1 MNMVSIVCANRV
13 LLPGRVLAV
22 TLVAL
27 VAMASGAVAQ
37 TPSSARSFQI
47 HDIALRAALDSL
59 LKWYG
64 VPLIY
69 LDKDIAGKRVTAE
82 CTECGFEAG
91 LRSVL
96 ANQDL
101 TWRVV
106 GAQVVLERTQSPP
119 SSRTLTLAGMVTD
132 SLTGEGL
139 SGASVYL
146 IADDGSST
154 VCRWCT
160 ANEFGFF
167 SLRNIREGE
176 YTLVIMAPGYRRFTT
191 TMSVD
196 GNEFPMQHIHL
207 LVQEF
212 LMPEVTVEGQ
222 RSAFTAAEGISR
234 GVYIRATPTD
244 HNQYFLEGARIYN
257 PAHFGGVMSS
267 FNGDA
272 LRDIHLVAGGVP
284 PYYGGRIG
292 GILDVTLRNGAENGL
307 SGSAGVGSLG
317 STALIEGP
325 LAGGTTFVLSGRQAY
340 PNILLG
346 SNSARGE
353 PSDLHSFETMA
364 KVSHL
369 LAGNSRLFLSGYF
382 SRDSYEKSV
391 GGAGRDLLNTL
402 RWGNAAANL
411 RWIGVVSPSL
421 FFQAAAVYTR
431 YGFAVNHRL
440 TGFVQEEE
448 LQSRYTIQN
457 VTLRG
462 HAEYFYDEFHTL
474 RGGVELVRHGITG
487 NIGEFSTQ
495 LAPVSVSTRPLWELS
510 VYVSDQWRL
519 VPTVSAELGARATS
533 FIGSEGTFSAVDP
546 RFSLLV
552 AFDNDLH
559 LHSSITSVT
568 QFVHPYRNSGIFL
581 FYPTVFFYP
590 STDRFR
596 PTTSMQ
602 LSLGLQKSFE
612 ENRYTFAVESY
623 YRVTQK
629 LHEFLFDTTMAAIL
643 ADALIVGEGTV
654 YGAEVTLGKRTGDLT
669 GTIRYSLSWQRHRF
683 AELNDG
689 RPFRPRFDRRH
700 EVYAAFSYSP
710 HAQWTLG
717 ATCLLTANE
726 FPPPG
731 TSGVRGAERVTFD
744 PLGTR
749 FTSDGGLYVEPYDLN
764 GSRLPGFQRL
774 ELFVQ
779 HRFAAW
785 GLPFH
790 TSLRLLNG
798 YGLLDPF
805 AWQLRESNDA
815 RLRWRVRLDAPP
827 LFPLYP
833 VVSVGVRM

>member
-1 MNMVSIVCANRV
+1 MFVAM
-13 LLPGRVLAV
+13 
-22 TLVAL
+22 LVAFTIL
-27 VAMASGAVAQ
+27 EPGALAQ
-37 TPSSARSFQI
+37 PSPPTRSFQL
-47 HDIALRAALDSL
+47 HDIELRAALDSL
-59 LKWYG
+59 LKWYA

-69 LDKDIAGKRVTAE
+69 LEKDIAGKRVTAE
-82 CTECGFEAG
+82 CIKCTFEAG

-96 ANQDL
+96 TGQDL
-101 TWRVV
+101 TWRVL
-106 GAQVVLERTQSPP
+106 GSQVVLERKPMLPGLRAT
-119 SSRTLTLAGMVTD
+119 TLAGMVTD

-139 SGASVYL
+139 TGASVYL
-146 IADDGSST
+146 TTNEGSST
-154 VCRWCT
+154 VYRWCT

-167 SLRNIREGE
+167 SLRNVRAGD
-176 YTLVIMAPGYRRFTT
+176 YTLVVMAPGYRRY
-191 TMSVD
+191 SV
-196 GNEFPMQHIHL
+196 PMGVEGDSTPFRQVQLIPQEYL
-207 LVQEF
+207 L
-212 LMPEVTVEGQ
+212 PEVTVEGQ
-222 RSAFTAAEGISR
+222 RSVFTAAEGISR

-292 GILDVTLRNGAENGL
+292 GILDVTLRNGARDGL
-307 SGSAGVGSLG
+307 SGSAAVGSLG

-325 LAGGTTFVLSGRQAY
+325 LTEGTSFVLSGRQAY
-340 PNILLG
+340 PNIFLG
-346 SNSARGE
+346 RDIPRGE
-353 PSDLHSFETMA
+353 PSDLTSFETMA
-364 KVSHL
+364 KISHR

-391 GGAGRDLLNTL
+391 GGAGRTLFNTL

-431 YGFAVNHRL
+431 YAFDVDHRL
-440 TGFVQEEE
+440 TGFVQEETVR
-448 LQSRYTIQN
+448 SDHAIQN
-457 VTLRG
+457 VTVRG

-487 NIGEFSTQ
+487 KVGEFSTQ
-495 LAPVSVSTRPLWELS
+495 LAPLSLSRRPLWELS

-519 VPTVSAELGARATS
+519 VPDVSAELGARATS
-533 FIGSEGTFSAVDP
+533 FLGSEGTFSAVDP

-552 AFDNDLH
+552 TLNSGLH

-590 STDRFR
+590 STDQVR

-602 LSLGLQKSFE
+602 LSLGVQKSFE
-612 ENRYTFAVESY
+612 ENRYTLAVESY

-629 LHEFLFDTTMAAIL
+629 LHEFVFDTTMAGSL
-643 ADALIVGEGTV
+643 TDALITGEGTA
-654 YGAEVTLGKRTGDLT
+654 YGAEVTLAKRSGDLT
-669 GTIRYSLSWQRHRF
+669 GTIRYSLSWHTHRF

-700 EVYAAFSYSP
+700 EVYAGLSYSP
-710 HAQWTLG
+710 HARWTVG

-731 TSGVRGAERVTFD
+731 TSGVRGAEQVTFD
-744 PLGTR
+744 PFGTQFAGER
-749 FTSDGGLYVEPYDLN
+749 GLYAEPYDLN

-779 HRFAAW
+779 YRFVSW

-790 TSLRLLNG
+790 ASLRLLNG

-805 AWQLRESNDA
+805 VWQLRESNDT
-815 RLRWRVRLDAPP
+815 RLRWRARLDAPP

-833 VVSVGVRM
+833 VVSVGVRF